1 MEAYLDDTPNEAGL
15 DASSRLDVK
24 PPGSSRSTP
33 GSRYASRV
41 PSRVGSRAG
50 SRVDLRMTA
59 TMSSMPSRSDGPR
72 DTLPAEAQAVADL
85 EPDFV
90 DLDEWDREEEE
101 EVVAVM
107 DEGEMRKLVLGRV
120 GGWVDW
126 MVGWMDLRGLGEE
139 DGDEGMGEEEEVVVD
154 ETVDEVKAKAR
165 EGWRLL
171 GEGDRGDVDGG
182 SGLPAPGPG
191 GGAWEDAKWLL
202 RIAVDSL

>member
-1 MEAYLDDTPNEAGL
+1 
-15 DASSRLDVK
+15 
-24 PPGSSRSTP
+24 
-33 GSRYASRV
+33 
-41 PSRVGSRAG
+41 
-50 SRVDLRMTA
+50 MTA

-101 EVVAVM
+101 EVVAVVN
-107 DEGEMRKLVLGRV
+107 EGEMRKLVLGRV

-126 MVGWMDLRGLGEE
+126 MVGWMDLRGSGEE
-139 DGDEGMGEEEEVVVD
+139 DGDDGMGEGEVVD
-154 ETVDEVKAKAR
+154 EKPDEEEEKGQ

-171 GEGDRGDVDGG
+171 GEGDVDGG